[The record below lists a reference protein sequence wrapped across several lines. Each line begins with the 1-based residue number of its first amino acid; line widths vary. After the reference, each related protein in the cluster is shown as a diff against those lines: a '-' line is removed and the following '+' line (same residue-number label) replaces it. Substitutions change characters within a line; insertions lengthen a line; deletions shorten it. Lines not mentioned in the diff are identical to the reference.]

1 MTHIYPCKLHSGPLP
16 TFSAHSSGFEIG
28 HVCDASSPYSH
39 REFDQTTPSTRIDW
53 MNDIQRIPAE
63 KHGHLFVTLNP
74 PSEPSPKHVLG
85 HYSYF
90 HPVQTTAAVRA
101 QGRIVQLNA
110 SATAKGRHRAFAGAW
125 TGYGFHEHGFTAGL
139 RAAAALPGVKLPFRI
154 ADADAECGVPRAGVV
169 ARVFDVLDVLRA
181 YVIFIIGGVLLFVVW
196 PVGKNGT

>member
-1 MTHIYPCKLHSGPLP
+1 
-16 TFSAHSSGFEIG
+16 
-28 HVCDASSPYSH
+28 
-39 REFDQTTPSTRIDW
+39 

-74 PSEPSPKHVLG
+74 PSPPSPEHVLG

-90 HPVQTTAAVRA
+90 HPIQTTEAVRA
-101 QGRIVQLNA
+101 QARVGQLNA

-154 ADADAECGVPRAGVV
+154 AEADAECGVPRVGVV
-169 ARVFDVLDVLRA
+169 ARVFDVLDVLRV
-181 YVIFIIGGVLLFVVW
+181 YVVLIIEGVLLFVVS
-196 PVGKNGT
+196 PVWKEGS